1 MLDVMKFASL
11 LHKGVTGDPS
21 VLPPA
26 HVLDM
31 ATAHGAAALGVPAGA
46 IAPGLK
52 ADLVLVRLDGFH
64 LQPCVPETLV
74 TNLVHAARG
83 SDVELV
89 MVDGRI
95 VVEDGRLADSR
106 WADLLQ
112 RVRPVAR
119 ELLQGENAAP

>member
-1 MLDVMKFASL
+1 MI
-11 LHKGVTGDPS
+11 
-21 VLPPA
+21 
-26 HVLDM
+26 
-31 ATAHGAAALGVPAGA
+31 PAGA

-83 SDVELV
+83 SDVSLV

-95 VVEDGRLADSR
+95 VVEDGRLADVDGQICWSGCAPSR
-106 WADLLQ
+106 ASFCELVRNKQ
-112 RVRPVAR
+112 R
-119 ELLQGENAAP
+119 ENLRRFGNLTAVV